1 MQLVCAGQMVEAE
14 IGNFPAEAPPALAV
28 VEAPEVVS
36 EKPELND
43 NDGKGWKTYFDAC
56 ACFVACIVILF
67 FSCTPAFSTGDET
80 RNEECP
86 EENNGGQ
93 LLSF

>member
-1 MQLVCAGQMVEAE
+1 MQLVCAGQMVDAK

-67 FSCTPAFSTGDET
+67 FFMYASIQY
-80 RNEECP
+80 R
-86 EENNGGQ
+86 
-93 LLSF
+93 